1 MVRME
6 HFADPFPHPLKDGGA
21 EVMMHRMALSLIVA
35 ATLCA
40 PAWFAP
46 AVAAE
51 KADATL
57 EFNGGSA
64 AAGVGVSWGA
74 GVIKFQG
81 RSYAFKVNGLA
92 VGDVGLSKA
101 SASGEAFNL
110 KKLEDFNGNF
120 TAVGTG
126 LTVAGGGAVAAM
138 KNQNGVVIHVKSTT
152 RGAKVTIGGGGV
164 DIQLLQ

>member
-1 MVRME
+1 MR
-6 HFADPFPHPLKDGGA
+6 
-21 EVMMHRMALSLIVA
+21 HRAVLSLVVA
-35 ATLCA
+35 ASLCM
-40 PAWFAP
+40 P
-46 AVAAE
+46 VLAATARASE
-51 KADATL
+51 HADAAL

-74 GVIKFQG
+74 GVLKYKG
-81 RSYAFKVNGLA
+81 RSYAFKVGGLS
-92 VGDVGLSKA
+92 VGDVGVSKA
-101 SASGEAFNL
+101 SASGEVFGL
-110 KKLEDFNGNF
+110 KKLEDFNGNYV
-120 TAVGTG
+120 AVGTG

>member
-1 MVRME
+1 MI
-6 HFADPFPHPLKDGGA
+6 
-21 EVMMHRMALSLIVA
+21 HRAALSLVVA
-35 ATLCA
+35 ASLCLPVWA
-40 PAWFAP
+40 ATAG
-46 AVAAE
+46 AAE

-64 AAGVGVSWGA
+64 AAGIGVSWGA
-74 GVIKFQG
+74 GVLKFKG
-81 RSYAFKVNGLA
+81 RSYAFKVTGLSI
-92 VGDVGLSKA
+92 GDVGVSKA
-101 SASGEAFNL
+101 SASGEVFDL